1 MKNPSAKPR
10 LNREWHEAHR
20 MPKNPSLEERIE
32 WHFAHAN
39 ACACR
44 PIPASVLLAAK
55 GRRT

>member
-1 MKNPSAKPR
+1 
-10 LNREWHEAHR
+10 

-44 PIPASVLLAAK
+44 PIPASVRLAAK